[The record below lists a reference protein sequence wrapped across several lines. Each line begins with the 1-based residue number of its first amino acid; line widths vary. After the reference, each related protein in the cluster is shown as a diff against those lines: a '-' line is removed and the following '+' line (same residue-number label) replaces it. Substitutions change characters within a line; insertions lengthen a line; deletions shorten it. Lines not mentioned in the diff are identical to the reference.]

1 MAAAIPIRFVI
12 KTLKKRGFNSNL
24 KELTGDEEDIQFT
37 ALAPCKVVQQRN
49 VGITGRPSFIGMLK
63 GGIRKAIGRDENVF
77 VAFTSKK
84 SGETYFLL
92 LKQAD
97 LPEGTDNIL
106 EGATFDDGFASDCGL
121 NVLTAETTAVKQ
133 AEGDDNQ
140 FLLYPPPSR
149 RIMRDTFHLT
159 FAGDDEETK
168 ATIAYLKSIAVQE

>member
-1 MAAAIPIRFVI
+1 MATAAIRFAI
-12 KTLKKRGFNSNL
+12 KTLKKHEFNSNV
-24 KELTGDEEDIQFT
+24 KELTGDEGDIEFK
-37 ALAPCKVVQQRN
+37 ALAPCKVAQQSN
-49 VGITGRPSFIGMLK
+49 VGITGRPSLIGMLK
-63 GGIRKAIGRDENVF
+63 EGIRKAIGHDKNVF

-106 EGATFDDGFASDCGL
+106 EGAAFDNGFASDRGL

-133 AEGDDNQ
+133 AEADDNQ
-140 FLLYPPPSR
+140 FLLYPPPSS
-149 RIMRDTFHLT
+149 RIKRDTFHLT
-159 FAGDDEETK
+159 FVVDDEGTK

>member
-1 MAAAIPIRFVI
+1 MATAAIRFAI
-12 KTLKKRGFNSNL
+12 KTLKKHEFNSNV
-24 KELTGDEEDIQFT
+24 KELTGDEEDIEFK

-49 VGITGRPSFIGMLK
+49 VGITGRPSLIGMLK
-63 GGIRKAIGRDENVF
+63 EGIRKAIGHDKNVF
-77 VAFTSKK
+77 VAFNSKK

-106 EGATFDDGFASDCGL
+106 EGASFDNGFASDRGL

-133 AEGDDNQ
+133 AEADDNQ
-140 FLLYPPPSR
+140 FLLYPPRRS

-159 FAGDDEETK
+159 FAGDDEGTK